1 MELDGRMD
9 MLRKYMLAETGAG
22 VEFPFGPQ
30 AMVIKVAGKMFG
42 LIDALLPQPGSNQ
55 GRGPSR

>member
-9 MLRKYMLAETGAG
+9 TLRKYMLAETGAG

-42 LIDALLPQPGSNQ
+42 LIDALLPQPGSN
-55 GRGPSR
+55 